1 MKIRYKKTNGIW
13 KKCYA
18 YTKEE
23 ANELGIEYKDLR
35 CKEYSEYVITDDD
48 YVVKC
53 IYKKEYPEGHG
64 NQLYTKTEFGSIFYR
79 QKLLIDREIVP
90 YAVHVMKRTLRRPE
104 FPLVVDYIVDSM
116 LSGKKVKPETVTNI
130 LNLKVKNPKAVWK
143 NMMNT
148 PEVRQAVQKSLSE
161 RLDDMGVNEQK
172 VISLIEDAVE
182 IGKTKKNGFVIL
194 KAAELMGKYLGM
206 DAKTVIKESH
216 STDGEGNIARILKEI
231 SIEG

>member
-1 MKIRYKKTNGIW
+1 
-13 KKCYA
+13 
-18 YTKEE
+18 
-23 ANELGIEYKDLR
+23 
-35 CKEYSEYVITDDD
+35 
-48 YVVKC
+48 
-53 IYKKEYPEGHG
+53 
-64 NQLYTKTEFGSIFYR
+64 
-79 QKLLIDREIVP
+79 
-90 YAVHVMKRTLRRPE
+90 
-104 FPLVVDYIVDSM
+104 
-116 LSGKKVKPETVTNI
+116 
-130 LNLKVKNPKAVWK
+130 
-143 NMMNT
+143 MMNT

-216 STDGEGNIARILKEI
+216 STAGEGNSARILKEI